1 MTEFL
6 VLLDKKFQGQARNEN
21 NLDFVLRL
29 LIRVSEIFS
38 SKYGLC
44 LNSGTLIRCPY
55 YFAAEVFSIEVSKNI
70 FIITAKQNFDLPGY
84 SMKRFQFEL
93 ILLLNEVIYYQ
104 KNLEGRLD
112 SSLEIRSQGN

>member
-55 YFAAEVFSIEVSKNI
+55 YFSAEVFNIEVSKNI
-70 FIITAKQNFDLPGY
+70 FIITAKQTFDLPGY
-84 SMKRFQFEL
+84 SMKKFQFEL
-93 ILLLNEVIYYQ
+93 ILLLNEIIFYQ
-104 KNLEGRLD
+104 KKLGR
-112 SSLEIRSQGN
+112 